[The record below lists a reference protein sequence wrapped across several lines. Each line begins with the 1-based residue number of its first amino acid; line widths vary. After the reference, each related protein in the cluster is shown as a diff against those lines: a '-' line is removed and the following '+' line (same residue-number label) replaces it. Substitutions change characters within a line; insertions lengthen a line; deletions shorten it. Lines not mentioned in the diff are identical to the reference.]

1 MDHLVILKL
10 FHTNKNTN
18 IPFKLLHSKLLTIR
32 KPLTRPV
39 HQNNQNNI
47 VWMFSHQSGFA
58 SIQEDWRVR
67 LSLAGAVMIHTS
79 YLQPL
84 LLPLWWLVGV
94 LGYFIYKINAFR
106 TKTQVRPPFTN
117 AVLQSE
123 DLSIEVFKPFY
134 LKDFE
139 TIMKIKNLLI
149 NGYLGF
155 LLPSLL
161 FSSH

>member
-1 MDHLVILKL
+1 
-10 FHTNKNTN
+10 
-18 IPFKLLHSKLLTIR
+18 
-32 KPLTRPV
+32 
-39 HQNNQNNI
+39 
-47 VWMFSHQSGFA
+47 
-58 SIQEDWRVR
+58 
-67 LSLAGAVMIHTS
+67 MIHKS

-106 TKTQVRPPFTN
+106 TKTQVSPPFTN

-139 TIMKIKNLLI
+139 TIIQKINLLI

-155 LLPSLL
+155 LLPSPLSYFHHTDLL
-161 FSSH
+161 SCDTILKLTLFQMILVVDLNWERQSCETEVLISN